1 MIFKG
6 LRNNIFIISV
16 SCKDVNTVDLKRAVS
31 ANDCLK
37 AVKEANHFTS
47 TNVIYMQ
54 YVLDTIGF
62 GGLSEKCVEYAKGQD
77 ALCYHKVQT
86 GNAFHYL
93 PWGTFLAKTS

>member
-6 LRNNIFIISV
+6 LQNNIFMIAV
-16 SCKDVNTVDLKRAVS
+16 SCKDVDLKRAVS

-37 AVKEANHFTS
+37 AVKEANQFTS
-47 TNVIYMQ
+47 RNVIYMQ
-54 YVLDTIGF
+54 YVLNTIGCGELF
-62 GGLSEKCVEYAKGQD
+62 EKCFEYAKGQD

-93 PWGTFLAKTS
+93 PWVFLAKTS